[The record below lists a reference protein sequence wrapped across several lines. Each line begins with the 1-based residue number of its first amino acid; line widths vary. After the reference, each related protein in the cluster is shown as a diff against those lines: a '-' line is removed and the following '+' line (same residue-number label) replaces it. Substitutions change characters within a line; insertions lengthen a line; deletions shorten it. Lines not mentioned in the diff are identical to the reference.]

1 MTAVG
6 NESPLAS
13 KCLDLCQM
21 LASQGQAFTFS
32 LTIGST
38 FNFSIS
44 TGSQDTPAPP
54 TKAVKNKKSPST
66 QKRDARRRK
75 EFLKRKSQMPVS
87 TLVKPVGD
95 STDVTLAGQDVQHV
109 IAQKMILSSGNPSM
123 EVDEEL
129 FSDPLEEED
138 NSCDEIKDV
147 NKDTQFPVHHSVTQ
161 LPPLVP
167 WRRPPSL
174 PPPTP
179 HPPTVNSILARPT
192 PCVVCTFSAF
202 SPNEIIPRFCRPC
215 GEAAM
220 RHHTP
225 RSFGL

>member
-6 NESPLAS
+6 DESSSLAS

-38 FNFSIS
+38 FNFSMS
-44 TGSQDTPAPP
+44 TSSQDTPAPP
-54 TKAVKNKKSPST
+54 AKAVKNKKSPST
-66 QKRDARRRK
+66 QRRDARRRK

-95 STDVTLAGQDVQHV
+95 STDVTLAGQDVQHG
-109 IAQKMILSSGNPSM
+109 IAHKIIPSSGNPSM

-147 NKDTQFPVHHSVTQ
+147 KKDTQFPVHHSVTQ

-167 WRRPPSL
+167 WRRPPSS

-179 HPPTVNSILARPT
+179 HPPTVNSTLPRST
-192 PCVVCTFSAF
+192 PCVVSK
-202 SPNEIIPRFCRPC
+202 
-215 GEAAM
+215 
-220 RHHTP
+220 
-225 RSFGL
+225 

>member
-1 MTAVG
+1 M
-6 NESPLAS
+6 
-13 KCLDLCQM
+13 
-21 LASQGQAFTFS
+21 
-32 LTIGST
+32 
-38 FNFSIS
+38 S

-54 TKAVKNKKSPST
+54 AKAVKNKKSPST
-66 QKRDARRRK
+66 QRRDARRRK
-75 EFLKRKSQMPVS
+75 EFLKRKSQIPVS

-109 IAQKMILSSGNPSM
+109 IAHKMILSSGNPSM

-147 NKDTQFPVHHSVTQ
+147 NKDTQFPVHHTVTQ
-161 LPPLVP
+161 LPPVAP
-167 WRRPPSL
+167 WRRPPSSPVKSTL
-174 PPPTP
+174 AR
-179 HPPTVNSILARPT
+179 PTVHFSVGPT
-192 PCVVCTFSAF
+192 PCVVCTFSAY
-202 SPNEIIPRFCRPC
+202 SPNEILARFCLPC

>member
-1 MTAVG
+1 MG
-6 NESPLAS
+6 RIPEKES
-13 KCLDLCQM
+13 Q
-21 LASQGQAFTFS
+21 
-32 LTIGST
+32 I
-38 FNFSIS
+38 
-44 TGSQDTPAPP
+44 
-54 TKAVKNKKSPST
+54 
-66 QKRDARRRK
+66 
-75 EFLKRKSQMPVS
+75 PVS
-87 TLVKPVGD
+87 TPVGD
-95 STDVTLAGQDVQHV
+95 SSDVTLAGQDVQHV
-109 IAQKMILSSGNPSM
+109 IAHKMILSSGNPSM

-161 LPPLVP
+161 LPPVVP
-167 WRRPPSL
+167 WRRPPSS

-179 HPPTVNSILARPT
+179 HPPTVNSTLARPT
-192 PCVVCTFSAF
+192 PCVVCIFSEF
-202 SPNEIIPRFCRPC
+202 SPNEILPRFCRPC

>member
-1 MTAVG
+1 MTAMG

-38 FNFSIS
+38 FNFSFS
-44 TGSQDTPAPP
+44 TGSQDTPASPA
-54 TKAVKNKKSPST
+54 KAVKNKKSPST
-66 QKRDARRRK
+66 ERRDARRRK
-75 EFLKRKSQMPVS
+75 EFLKRKSQTPVS

-109 IAQKMILSSGNPSM
+109 IAHKIILSSGNPSM

-138 NSCDEIKDV
+138 NSCDENKDV
-147 NKDTQFPVHHSVTQ
+147 NRDTQFPVH
-161 LPPLVP
+161 PVP
-167 WRRPPSL
+167 EARYRSK
-174 PPPTP
+174 
-179 HPPTVNSILARPT
+179 NSPFAR
-192 PCVVCTFSAF
+192 S
-202 SPNEIIPRFCRPC
+202 
-215 GEAAM
+215 
-220 RHHTP
+220 
-225 RSFGL
+225 

>member
-1 MTAVG
+1 MTAMG

-66 QKRDARRRK
+66 QRRDARRRK

-109 IAQKMILSSGNPSM
+109 IAHKIILSSGNPSM

-129 FSDPLEEED
+129 FSYPLEEED

-147 NKDTQFPVHHSVTQ
+147 NKDTQFPVRHSVTQ

-167 WRRPPSL
+167 WRRPPSS

-179 HPPTVNSILARPT
+179 HPPTVNSTLPRST
-192 PCVVCTFSAF
+192 PCVVSK
-202 SPNEIIPRFCRPC
+202 
-215 GEAAM
+215 
-220 RHHTP
+220 
-225 RSFGL
+225 